1 MPSSPTRTWGPEL
14 PELLGSA
21 NAFENLSVTGVT
33 KHFGSKRHPHVAL
46 DNVDLAVSPSS
57 TIGIVGESG
66 SGKSTLSRLMVG
78 LDHPTT
84 GTVSL
89 DGTPIRQLLAR
100 EATAIRFHRSV
111 QYIAQD
117 TTSSFDPRRS
127 LRDSVRAPLRT
138 LYGLDQAESDR
149 RVDAMVGSLGLDPRL
164 ADRRPHHVSG
174 GQRQR
179 FAIARALIVE
189 PRLILC
195 DEVVSALDVSVQGSI
210 LNLLKDYAERSRAAI
225 VFVSHGLPA
234 TAFISEEMVV
244 MNTGRIVERGATTTV
259 IENPQDAYTRKLINA
274 YRFDRSGRAAALVSA
289 GGL

>member
-1 MPSSPTRTWGPEL
+1 L
-14 PELLGSA
+14 PELLGRT
-21 NAFENLSVTGVT
+21 NAFESLNVDRVT
-33 KHFGSKRHPHVAL
+33 KQFDSQRRPHMAL
-46 DNVDLAVSPSS
+46 DNVDLRVSPSS

-78 LDHPTT
+78 LDQPTT

-100 EATAIRFHRSV
+100 EVTATHFHRSV

-127 LRDSVRAPLRT
+127 LRDSVRTPLRT
-138 LYGLDQAESDR
+138 LYGLDQAESDS
-149 RVDAMVGSLGLDPRL
+149 RVDALVASLGLDPLL

-210 LNLLKDYAERSRAAI
+210 LNLLKDYAEKTQAAI

-234 TAFISEEMVV
+234 TAFISKEMVV
-244 MNTGRIVERGATTTV
+244 MNTGRIVERGLTATV
-259 IENPQDAYTRKLINA
+259 LENPQDAYTQKLINA
-274 YRFDRSGRAAALVSA
+274 YRFDRGSRASLASSGVI
-289 GGL
+289 G